1 MGEKAMDEEEGGP
14 IGRATGELS
23 DAGV

>member
-1 MGEKAMDEEEGGP
+1 MGEKAMDEEEGGA